1 MTYLRGQSVASGLSL
16 ADALSDVARKQRELE
31 LPEAEPTSL
40 GFDSRYDLQGKD
52 LSTGNLETLV
62 KAALPAATRPPVA
75 MPKLEMRPD
84 AAYVVRCIYE
94 RPQCTEER
102 EVVSLATDPFV
113 IARFFDP
120 DAPVR
125 PVKIPMPTDVSVA
138 GLRKF
143 QKGVGFMLSKSMN
156 QKVQQITGAEKGAL
170 KDPPELNAEGSDDL
184 AFICSFSIQIIFIV
198 AFFLL
203 LMFAIVLNFVFWW
216 IAFFKICL
224 PLPKSLVKES

>member
-1 MTYLRGQSVASGLSL
+1 M
-16 ADALSDVARKQRELE
+16 K
-31 LPEAEPTSL
+31 
-40 GFDSRYDLQGKD
+40 
-52 LSTGNLETLV
+52 
-62 KAALPAATRPPVA
+62 
-75 MPKLEMRPD
+75 PD

-94 RPQCTEER
+94 RPQCTDVP

-120 DAPVR
+120 DAPAR

-143 QKGVGFMLSKSMN
+143 KKGVSFMLSKSMN
-156 QKVQQITGAEKGAL
+156 QKANQVGAGML
-170 KDPPELNAEGSDDL
+170 KDPPELEAADGGDF

-203 LMFAIVLNFVFWW
+203 LIFVLVLNFVFWW

-224 PLPKSLVKES
+224 PIPKSLIKEG